1 MTRLGLVTGLGLE
14 CRLAERAA
22 PALFRQNQI
31 SAIPVAGRA
40 EAARDAVARFAEDG
54 AEIIVSFGFAGGLAL
69 DLPAGCLLL
78 PKTLRCAGREDISVD
93 QKAEMAEGAVG
104 LLVGATP
111 LSRGTLLTVETP
123 LATVEDKRAAHD
135 RFDAVAVD
143 MESYWV
149 AEACRRAGGLGFLAL
164 RAVSDPAER
173 ALPASAARA
182 MGPDGDLQI
191 GRLLGGLLSRPGD
204 LPDLVRLGLD
214 SRKASAAL
222 GRAAALLLPLLS
234 RR

>member
-1 MTRLGLVTGLGLE
+1 MTRLGLVTGLALE
-14 CRLAERAA
+14 CRLAERAT
-22 PALFRQNQI
+22 PALFQKNKI
-31 SAIPVAGRA
+31 SAIPVAGQA
-40 EAARDAVARFAEDG
+40 EAARDAVGRLAESG
-54 AEIIVSFGFAGGLAL
+54 AEMIVSFGFAGGLAP

-78 PKTLRCAGREDISVD
+78 PKTLRCAGRDDIAVD

-104 LLVGATP
+104 LLVGTTP
-111 LSRGTLLTVETP
+111 LSRGALLTVETP

-149 AEACRRAGGLGFLAL
+149 AEACRQAGLGFLAL
-164 RAVSDPAER
+164 RAVSDPVER
-173 ALPASAARA
+173 ALPASASRA

-191 GRLLGGLLSRPGD
+191 GSLLAGLLSRPGD
-204 LPDLVRLGLD
+204 IPELVRLGLD

-222 GRAAALLLPLLS
+222 GRAAALLLPLLG
-234 RR
+234 RG

>member
-1 MTRLGLVTGLGLE
+1 MTRLGLVTGLALE
-14 CRLAERAA
+14 CRLAERAT
-22 PALFRQNQI
+22 PALFQKNQI
-31 SAIPVAGRA
+31 SAIPVAGQA
-40 EAARDAVARFAEDG
+40 EAARDAVGRLAESG

-78 PKTLRCAGREDISVD
+78 PKILRCAGRDDIAVD

-111 LSRGTLLTVETP
+111 LSRGALLTVETP

-149 AEACRRAGGLGFLAL
+149 AEACRRAGLGFLAL

-173 ALPASAARA
+173 ALPASAVRA
-182 MGPDGDLQI
+182 MGPDGALRMGQ
-191 GRLLGGLLSRPGD
+191 LLGGLLSRPGD
-204 LPDLVRLGLD
+204 IPDLVRLGLD

-222 GRAAALLLPLLS
+222 GRAAALLLPLLG

>member
-1 MTRLGLVTGLGLE
+1 MTRLGLVTGLALE
-14 CRLAERAA
+14 CRLAERAV
-22 PALFRQNQI
+22 PALFQQNQI
-31 SAIPVAGRA
+31 SAIPVAGQA
-40 EAARDAVARFAEDG
+40 EAAREAVGRLAEDG
-54 AEIIVSFGFAGGLAL
+54 AEIIVSFGFAGGLAP

-78 PKTLRCAGREDISVD
+78 PNTLRCARQDDISVE
-93 QKAEMAEGAVG
+93 QKAEMVEGAVG

-111 LSRGTLLTVETP
+111 LSRGALLTVETP
-123 LATVEDKRAAHD
+123 LTTVEHKQEAQD

-149 AEACRRAGGLGFLAL
+149 AEACHEAGLGFLAL
-164 RAVSDPAER
+164 RAVSDPAQR
-173 ALPASAARA
+173 ALPASAVRA
-182 MGPDGDLQI
+182 MGPDGALRI
-191 GRLLGGLLSRPGD
+191 GKLLSGLLGRPGD

-222 GRAAALLLPLLS
+222 GRAAALLLPLLG

>member
-1 MTRLGLVTGLGLE
+1 MTRLGLVTGLALE
-14 CRLAERAA
+14 CRLAERAV

-31 SAIPVAGRA
+31 SAIPVAGKA
-40 EAARDAVARFAEDG
+40 ETAREAVGRLAERG
-54 AEIIVSFGFAGGLAL
+54 AEVIVSYGFAGGLDP
-69 DLPAGCLLL
+69 DLPAGTLLL
-78 PKTLRCAGREDISVD
+78 PKALRCAGREDILVD
-93 QKAEMAEGAVG
+93 DTAEMAEGAVG

-111 LSRGTLLTVETP
+111 LSRGALLTVETP

-135 RFDAVAVD
+135 RVDAVAVD

-149 AEACRRAGGLGFLAL
+149 AEACRRAGIGFLAL
-164 RAVSDPAER
+164 RAVSDPAQR
-173 ALPASAARA
+173 ALPASAVRA

-191 GRLLGGLLSRPGD
+191 GKLLGGLLSRPGD

>member
-1 MTRLGLVTGLGLE
+1 MTRLGLVTGLALE

-22 PALFRQNQI
+22 PALFQQNQI
-31 SAIPVAGRA
+31 SAIPVAGQA
-40 EAARDAVARFAEDG
+40 EAARDAVGRLAESG

-78 PKTLRCAGREDISVD
+78 PKILRCAGRDDIAVD

-111 LSRGTLLTVETP
+111 LSRGALLTVETP
-123 LATVEDKRAAHD
+123 LATVEDKQQAQK
-135 RFDAVAVD
+135 RFEAVAVD

-149 AEACRRAGGLGFLAL
+149 AEACRRAGLGFLAL

-173 ALPASAARA
+173 ALPASAVRA
-182 MGPDGDLQI
+182 MGPDGALRM
-191 GRLLGGLLSRPGD
+191 GKLLGGLLSRPGD

-222 GRAAALLLPLLS
+222 GRAAALLLPLLG

>member
-1 MTRLGLVTGLGLE
+1 MTRLGLVTGLALE
-14 CRLAERAA
+14 CRLAQRAV
-22 PALFRQNQI
+22 PALFQQNQM
-31 SAIPVAGRA
+31 SAIPVAGQA
-40 EAARDAVARFAEDG
+40 EVAREAVARLAKDG
-54 AEIIVSFGFAGGLAL
+54 AEIIVSFGFAGGLAP

-78 PKTLRCAGREDISVD
+78 PKALRCADREDILVD
-93 QKAEMAEGAVG
+93 DTAEMAEGAVG

-111 LSRGTLLTVETP
+111 LSRGALLTVEMP
-123 LATVEDKRAAHD
+123 LAAVDDKHAAHH

-149 AEACRRAGGLGFLAL
+149 AEACRRAGLGFLAL
-164 RAVSDPAER
+164 RAVSDPAQR

-182 MGPDGDLQI
+182 MGPDGNLQI
-191 GRLLGGLLSRPGD
+191 GRLLGGLLGRPGD
-204 LPDLVRLGLD
+204 IPELVRLGLD

-222 GRAAALLLPLLS
+222 GRAAALLLPLLG

>member
-1 MTRLGLVTGLGLE
+1 MTRLGLVTGLALE

-31 SAIPVAGRA
+31 SAIPVAGKADTAREAVGRLA
-40 EAARDAVARFAEDG
+40 EHG
-54 AEIIVSFGFAGGLAL
+54 AEVIVSFGFAGGLDP
-69 DLPAGCLLL
+69 DLPAGTLLL
-78 PKTLRCAGREDISVD
+78 PKTLRCAGRDDISVD
-93 QKAEMAEGAVG
+93 QTAEMAEGAVG

-111 LSRGTLLTVETP
+111 LSRCALLTVEAP
-123 LATVEDKRAAHD
+123 VATVADKQQAQK
-135 RFDAVAVD
+135 RFEAVAVD

-149 AEACRRAGGLGFLAL
+149 AEACRRAGLGFLAL
-164 RAVSDPAER
+164 RAVSDPAQR
-173 ALPASAARA
+173 ALPASAVRA
-182 MGPDGDLQI
+182 MGPDGALRM
-191 GRLLGGLLSRPGD
+191 GKLLGGLLSRPGD

>member
-1 MTRLGLVTGLGLE
+1 MTRLGLVTGLALE

-22 PALFRQNQI
+22 PELFPQNGL
-31 SAIPVAGRA
+31 SAVPVAGQA
-40 EAARDAVARFAEDG
+40 EAAREAVARLAEEG
-54 AEIIVSFGFAGGLAL
+54 AGLIVSFGFAGGLAP

-78 PKTLRCAGREDISVD
+78 PETLRCAGHDDISVD
-93 QKAEMAEGAVG
+93 QQAEMAEGAVG

-111 LSRGTLLTVETP
+111 LSRAPLLTVEAP
-123 LATVEDKRAAHD
+123 LATAEDKREAQS

-149 AEACRRAGGLGFLAL
+149 AEACRHHGLGFLAL

-173 ALPASAARA
+173 TLPVSALRA
-182 MGPDGDLQI
+182 MGADGNLRI
-191 GRLLGGLLSRPGD
+191 GKLLGGLLARPGD
-204 LPDLVRLGLD
+204 LSDLVRLGLD

-222 GRAAALLLPLLS
+222 SRAAALLFPLLG

>member
-1 MTRLGLVTGLGLE
+1 MTRLGLVTGLALE
-14 CRLAERAA
+14 CRLAERAT
-22 PALFRQNQI
+22 PALFQKNQI
-31 SAIPVAGRA
+31 SAIPVASQA
-40 EAARDAVARFAEDG
+40 EAARDAVGRLAESG
-54 AEIIVSFGFAGGLAL
+54 AEMIVSFGFAGGLAL

-78 PKTLRCAGREDISVD
+78 PKILRCAGRDDIAVD

-111 LSRGTLLTVETP
+111 LSRGALLTVETP

-149 AEACRRAGGLGFLAL
+149 AEACRRAGLGFLAL

-173 ALPASAARA
+173 TLPASAVRA
-182 MGPDGDLQI
+182 MGPDGALRM
-191 GRLLGGLLSRPGD
+191 GKLLGGLLSRPGD

>member
-1 MTRLGLVTGLGLE
+1 MTRLGLVTGLALE
-14 CRLAERAA
+14 CRLAERAT
-22 PALFRQNQI
+22 PALFQKNQI
-31 SAIPVAGRA
+31 SAIPVAGQA
-40 EAARDAVARFAEDG
+40 EAARDAVGRLAESG
-54 AEIIVSFGFAGGLAL
+54 AKIIVSFGFAGGLAL

-78 PKTLRCAGREDISVD
+78 PKILRCAGRDDIAVD

-111 LSRGTLLTVETP
+111 LSRGALLTVETP
-123 LATVEDKRAAHD
+123 LATVEDKQQTHE
-135 RFDAVAVD
+135 RFEAVAVD

-149 AEACRRAGGLGFLAL
+149 AEACGRAGLGFLAL

-191 GRLLGGLLSRPGD
+191 GKLLGGLLSRPGD

-222 GRAAALLLPLLS
+222 GRAAALLLPLLG

>member
-1 MTRLGLVTGLGLE
+1 MTRLGLVTGLALE
-14 CRLAERAA
+14 CRLAERAT
-22 PALFRQNQI
+22 PSLFQKNQI
-31 SAIPVAGRA
+31 SAIPVAGQA
-40 EAARDAVARFAEDG
+40 EAARDAVGRLAENG
-54 AEIIVSFGFAGGLAL
+54 AEMIVSFGFAGGLAP

-78 PKTLRCAGREDISVD
+78 PKILRCAGRDDIAVD

-111 LSRGTLLTVETP
+111 LSRGALLTVETP
-123 LATVEDKRAAHD
+123 LATVRDKHAAHD

-149 AEACRRAGGLGFLAL
+149 AEACRRAGLGFLAL

-182 MGPDGDLQI
+182 MGPDGALRM
-191 GRLLGGLLSRPGD
+191 GKLLGGLLSRPGD
-204 LPDLVRLGLD
+204 IPDLVRLGLD

-222 GRAAALLLPLLS
+222 GRAAALLLPLLG

>member
-1 MTRLGLVTGLGLE
+1 MTRLGLVTGLALE
-14 CRLAERAA
+14 CRLAERAT
-22 PALFRQNQI
+22 PALFQKNQI
-31 SAIPVAGRA
+31 SAIPVAGQA
-40 EAARDAVARFAEDG
+40 EAARDAVRRLAESG
-54 AEIIVSFGFAGGLAL
+54 AEMIVSFGFAGGLAL
-69 DLPAGCLLL
+69 DLPVGCLLL
-78 PKTLRCAGREDISVD
+78 PKVLRCAGRDDIAVD

-111 LSRGTLLTVETP
+111 LSRGALLTVETP
-123 LATVEDKRAAHD
+123 LATVADKRATHD

-149 AEACRRAGGLGFLAL
+149 AEACRRAGLGFLAL

-191 GRLLGGLLSRPGD
+191 GSLLAGLLSRPGD
-204 LPDLVRLGLD
+204 IPDLVRLGLD

-222 GRAAALLLPLLS
+222 GRAAALLLPLLG

>member
-1 MTRLGLVTGLGLE
+1 MTRLGLVTGLALE

-31 SAIPVAGRA
+31 SAIPVAGKA
-40 EAARDAVARFAEDG
+40 ETAREAVGRLAERG
-54 AEIIVSFGFAGGLAL
+54 AEVIVSFGFAGGLDP
-69 DLPAGCLLL
+69 DLPAGTLLL
-78 PKTLRCAGREDISVD
+78 PKTLRCAGRDDISVD
-93 QKAEMAEGAVG
+93 QTAEMAEGAVG

-111 LSRGTLLTVETP
+111 LSRCALLTVEAP
-123 LATVEDKRAAHD
+123 VATVADKQQAQK
-135 RFDAVAVD
+135 RFEAVAVD

-149 AEACRRAGGLGFLAL
+149 AEACRRAGLGFLAL

-173 ALPASAARA
+173 ALPASAVRA
-182 MGPDGDLQI
+182 MGPDGALRM
-191 GRLLGGLLSRPGD
+191 GKLLGGLLSRPGD